1 MRLNDTLCGLLI
13 LLFGIAVIG
22 YSQTFPPMPGQNIGP
37 ALFPTLIGSGLVLFA
52 LALMI
57 SGLRAPGGSWVVL
70 DDWMR
75 RPRMG
80 LNFALVVADLVF
92 YALAVDRL
100 GFFITGFLFLC
111 LLFVAFGVAR
121 KWIVPVAAG
130 VTLLIHYGFYSLLR
144 VPLPWGL
151 LEGIAW

>member
-1 MRLNDTLCGLLI
+1 MKLHDTLCGLLI
-13 LLFGIAVIG
+13 LLFGIAVVA
-22 YSQTFPPMPGQNIGP
+22 YAQTFPPMPGQNIGP
-37 ALFPTLIGSGLVLFA
+37 SLFPTLIGSGFVLFA
-52 LALMI
+52 LGLMM
-57 SGLRAPGGSWVVL
+57 SGARERGAPWVEL
-70 DDWMR
+70 DDWLR

-80 LNFALVVADLVF
+80 LNFVLVIADLVF

-111 LLFVAFGVAR
+111 VLFVAFGVAR
-121 KWIVPVAAG
+121 KWIVPVAVA
-130 VTLLIHYGFYSLLR
+130 VTLFIHYGFYSLLR